1 MNSGVRAAET
11 GGLGKLQVTQ
21 KERPVSA
28 AGTSYVYARRRKTA
42 SSSGI
47 SSVLIL
53 SWFKLDSVKRMKGA
67 NVTFLNHGSMGK
79 NRCVVVMKSG
89 ERIAYS
95 QPLAHS
101 NTLRF
106 LSCQAIYARNSAVL
120 CLLSYKGT
128 DPLESC

>member
-11 GGLGKLQVTQ
+11 GGSCKLQVTQ

-28 AGTSYVYARRRKTA
+28 TETSYLYARRRKTA

-53 SWFKLDSVKRMKGA
+53 SWFKLDSVKRLKGA

-79 NRCVVVMKSG
+79 K
-89 ERIAYS
+89 
-95 QPLAHS
+95 
-101 NTLRF
+101 
-106 LSCQAIYARNSAVL
+106 
-120 CLLSYKGT
+120 
-128 DPLESC
+128 